1 MSEILI
7 MGHKNPDTDSICS
20 SIVKEIFD
28 KKNGKDNVKA
38 VRLGNVNKETEYV
51 LNYLK
56 IDAPELVEKIE
67 DGQEVIL
74 VDHNEFGQSVANI
87 ENAKIKEV
95 VDHHRVANFQTLE
108 PLFYTAK
115 PYGCTSTILFGEF
128 KSEGY
133 EIDNKT
139 AILMLSAIISDTL
152 LLKSPTC
159 TEKDKEAYS
168 ELEKI
173 AGIDAE
179 KYGLEMLKAGTDL
192 STYSAKEVINLDA
205 KEFEEKGKKFIVSQV
220 NTADIADVFQRK
232 EEISFAME
240 KEIVEKGLNFFMF
253 VITDIINTNS
263 KIIVLGQDKEIA
275 EKAFGNKLDSD
286 DAMILEGVVSRKK
299 QIAPPL
305 LANIG

>member
-28 KKNGKDNVKA
+28 KKSGKDNVKA
-38 VRLGNVNKETEYV
+38 VRLGNANKETEYV

-286 DAMILEGVVSRKK
+286 DAMIFEGVVSRKK

>member
-28 KKNGKDNVKA
+28 KKNGKDNLKA

-56 IDAPELVEKIE
+56 IDAPELVERIE

-205 KEFEEKGKKFIVSQV
+205 KEFEEKGKKFVVSQV